1 MTQKTAQAKCHPDSV
16 RPPLSGWSSGALWP
30 VRQLQKLKVQRTN
43 RDSVLLRWALD
54 EWLFLPGAGL
64 FAWPWLRYAGC
75 WARSGQSGH
84 WRELNRRQSSYF
96 LLRLSATRVC
106 FQWKS
111 RSCLLS
117 SLPKGTGRTWRGR
130 RPLNL
135 KDRAAG
141 AELWAVVV
149 CLHRCVLGGRET
161 ARSRAS
167 PPARPS
173 QLLIK
178 RTLQLGSGYLEL

>member
-117 SLPKGTGRTWRGR
+117 SAQGY
-130 RPLNL
+130 
-135 KDRAAG
+135 RADVEGQTA
-141 AELWAVVV
+141 AEL
-149 CLHRCVLGGRET
+149 E
-161 ARSRAS
+161 
-167 PPARPS
+167 RPS
-173 QLLIK
+173 G
-178 RTLQLGSGYLEL
+178 RCGMRGSGYVSSLLCPRGA